1 MPAHIIAMDERGSV
15 PYPEQLAA
23 EVERIEAREDIVSI
37 VQTGGAWVIA
47 TRKRPGRP
55 AQTEKRVTKPRETR

>member
-1 MPAHIIAMDERGSV
+1 MPAHILPIDEHGSQ
-15 PYPEQLAA
+15 PYPSQLAA
-23 EVERIEAREDIVSI
+23 EIERIEAREDIVSI

-55 AQTEKRVTKPRETR
+55 RSTEKRVTSPQETR